1 MPYYFTVLL
10 LFFPKVLVH
19 HIQPKDPAN
28 GLQYQKTL
36 LGAVLSISCLL
47 KTPGVVEGH
56 GYFLNPSRSSAQET
70 KVQEANIHQ
79 VNRLFSLMWL
89 FCVTSIDIKPLRD
102 CQTKNALGLMMF
114 APLTFQFMGQ
124 FHDKLHQILKNLLQ
138 RSGETRH
145 LLLSWL
151 GSCLQ
156 ANAGRAK
163 IWANQMPEIF
173 SQMYASDAFFLN
185 LGATLL
191 KLCQPFCKPRSN
203 KLLTFNPTYCALKE
217 LSEEERRNRNV
228 HITGSYEWKWASSP
242 SLFICFFLGFTA
254 LPFHNC
260 MVPNV
265 LYQVSTRKP
274 VWSPSPL
281 SSRWSQRSP
290 TASWLKTS
298 SSRSSPCT

>member
-1 MPYYFTVLL
+1 ME
-10 LFFPKVLVH
+10 

-28 GLQYQKTL
+28 GLQYQKSL

-79 VNRLFSLMWL
+79 VNRFSLA
-89 FCVTSIDIKPLRD
+89 CCTD
-102 CQTKNALGLMMF
+102 CQATHVSELMIFTSLAL
-114 APLTFQFMGQ
+114 QFMGQ
-124 FHDKLHQILKNLLQ
+124 FQDKLHQILKNLLQ

-151 GSCLQ
+151 GNCLQ

-173 SQMYASDAFFLN
+173 FQMYASDAFFLN
-185 LGATLL
+185 LGAALL
-191 KLCQPFCKPRSN
+191 KLCQPFCRPRSP

-228 HITGSYEWKWASSP
+228 HTTG
-242 SLFICFFLGFTA
+242 
-254 LPFHNC
+254 
-260 MVPNV
+260 
-265 LYQVSTRKP
+265 
-274 VWSPSPL
+274 
-281 SSRWSQRSP
+281 
-290 TASWLKTS
+290 
-298 SSRSSPCT
+298 